1 MSKIIYLNEQRRT
14 FHIKGYDIWAFTYE
28 EAMFYYKLIT
38 EK

>member
-1 MSKIIYLNEQRRT
+1 MSKIIHLHTERRL
-14 FHIKGYDIWAFTYE
+14 FHIKGYDIWAFTHE